1 MNTLFPTEDEEDFVD
16 YFPLSKVYYTGDK
29 YLEDPE
35 INYVRYM
42 KIGRK

>member
-1 MNTLFPTEDEEDFVD
+1 MSADSLQMLIHT
-16 YFPLSKVYYTGDK
+16 LSKVYYTGDK

-35 INYVRYM
+35 INYVRYV